1 MIKFKYYLLFLFL
14 LSTFLIESYAC
25 KADELKKEKTIM
37 SNKNYAKATFAGGCF
52 WCMQP
57 PYNDLP
63 GVISTTVGYT
73 GGTKVDPTY
82 EEVSSGNT
90 GHAEA
95 VEIIFDS
102 TKISYTRLLQ
112 VFWRNIDPT
121 DSAGQF
127 VDQGSQYRTVIF
139 YHDEQQK
146 ELAIKSK
153 QDLESSGK
161 FDKPVVTRIVAA
173 GIFYPAE
180 EYHQQFYKN
189 HPLRYNGYKAASG
202 RTGFLKKKWG
212 KSE

>member
-1 MIKFKYYLLFLFL
+1 MIKFKYYLLTLFL
-14 LSTFLIESYAC
+14 LSNFLIENTAC
-25 KADELKKEKTIM
+25 KAAESIKERSIM
-37 SNKNYAKATFAGGCF
+37 SKKNYDKATFAGGCF

-57 PYNDLP
+57 PYDDLP

-73 GGTKVDPTY
+73 GGTTVDPTY
-82 EEVSSGNT
+82 EEVSSGST
-90 GHAEA
+90 GHLEV
-95 VEIIFDS
+95 VEIIFDT

-127 VDQGSQYRTVIF
+127 VDQGSQYRTAIF
-139 YHDEQQK
+139 YHDEKQK

-153 QDLESSGK
+153 LELESSGK
-161 FDKPVVTRIVAA
+161 FNRPIATRITAA

-202 RTGFLKKKWG
+202 RSGYLKKKWD
-212 KSE
+212 KAE